1 MLDSIIAERYAK
13 ALFELAHEK
22 GRLEQVKQDME
33 LLIELTMGSREFKH
47 LLVSPVI
54 KPSKKVKVLD
64 ALLADKVDTVT
75 KQFYHLIAA
84 KRREKYLEGIARA
97 FIGKYKEHNNIVTVE
112 IRTVEPL
119 TAGLRER
126 IVSLIEKRREVTVDL
141 VEITD
146 PSLIGG
152 FIVSTG
158 NIRYDSSLA
167 TSIKKLKKEFEENLY
182 VREF

>member
-13 ALFELAHEK
+13 SLFELAREGGKVEK
-22 GRLEQVKQDME
+22 VRTDMDLFLEVIRDSKDFRQ
-33 LLIELTMGSREFKH
+33 

-54 KPSKKVKVLD
+54 RPDKKVGVLD
-64 ALLADKVDTVT
+64 KIFDGKIDELTKKFYRLLTS
-75 KQFYHLIAA
+75 

-97 FIGKYKEHNNIVTVE
+97 FIEKYKEFKNIVTIE
-112 IRTVEPL
+112 IRTVSRLSEQM
-119 TAGLRER
+119 RNQ
-126 IVSLIEKRREVTVDL
+126 IISLLEKRQGFTVDL
-141 VEITD
+141 VETID

-158 NIRYDSSLA
+158 NVRYDASLT

-182 VREF
+182 IREF